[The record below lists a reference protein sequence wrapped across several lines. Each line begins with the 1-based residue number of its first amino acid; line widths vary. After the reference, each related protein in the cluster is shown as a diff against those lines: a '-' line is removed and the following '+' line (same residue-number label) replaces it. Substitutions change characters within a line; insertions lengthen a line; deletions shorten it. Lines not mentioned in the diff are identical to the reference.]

1 MATTFTLAR
10 GIFGDR
16 TPFTERVTI
25 DRHRA
30 PRVSS
35 LTVAITDGER
45 VLAERSATFHGLTC
59 PLRIADVERA
69 LAECRA
75 DVTVF
80 HRDDTDYAPTLMMPE
95 PCEIV
100 RLAQTLAH

>member
-1 MATTFTLAR
+1 MTTFILAR
-10 GIFGDR
+10 GAFGPA
-16 TPFTERVTI
+16 TPFMERVSI

-35 LTVAITDGER
+35 LTVSITDGTR
-45 VLAERSATFHGLTC
+45 VLAERSVTFHGLAC

-69 LAECRA
+69 LAECRS
-75 DVTVF
+75 DVDVF
-80 HRDDTDYAPTLMMPE
+80 HRHDTDYCTQLMTPD

-100 RLAQTLAH
+100 RLAQALAH

>member
-1 MATTFTLAR
+1 MHKFILAR
-10 GIFGDR
+10 GTFGAA
-16 TPFTERVTI
+16 TPFEERVTI
-25 DRHRA
+25 DRHRR

-35 LTVAITDGER
+35 LTVSIMDGER
-45 VLAERSATFHGLTC
+45 VLAERSATFHGLVC

-80 HRDDTDYAPTLMMPE
+80 HRHDTDYAPALMTPDTTGVMS
-95 PCEIV
+95 
-100 RLAQTLAH
+100 LAQTLAR

>member
-1 MATTFTLAR
+1 MKTFTLAR
-10 GIFGDR
+10 GMFGSA
-16 TPFTERVTI
+16 TPFMERVTI

-35 LTVAITDGER
+35 LTVTIVDGER

-59 PLRIADVERA
+59 PLRVADVERA

-75 DVTVF
+75 DVNVF
-80 HRDDTDYAPTLMMPE
+80 HRHDTDYCAQLMTPD
-95 PCEIV
+95 PCEVV

>member
-1 MATTFTLAR
+1 MKNFIIAR
-10 GIFGDR
+10 GTFGER
-16 TPFTERVTI
+16 TPFIERVTLE
-25 DRHRA
+25 RHRS

-35 LTVAITDGER
+35 LTVSIVDGER
-45 VLAERSATFHGLTC
+45 VLAERSATFHGLVC

-75 DVTVF
+75 DVEVF
-80 HRDDTDYAPTLMMPE
+80 HMRDTDYTPGLMTPD

-100 RLAQTLAH
+100 RLAQALAR

>member
-1 MATTFTLAR
+1 MKNFIIAR
-10 GIFGDR
+10 GTFGSA
-16 TPFTERVTI
+16 TPFAERVTI

-35 LTVAITDGER
+35 LTVTITDGDR
-45 VLAERSATFHGLTC
+45 VLAERSATFHGLRV
-59 PLRIADVERA
+59 PLTLADVERA

-80 HRDDTDYAPTLMMPE
+80 HRHDSDYCPTLMTPD
-95 PCEIV
+95 PCEVV
-100 RLAQTLAH
+100 RLAQALAH

>member
-1 MATTFTLAR
+1 MKNFIIAHGTFGAV
-10 GIFGDR
+10 
-16 TPFTERVTI
+16 TPFMERVTI
-25 DRHRA
+25 DRHRS

-35 LTVAITDGER
+35 LTVSVVDGER

-59 PLRIADVERA
+59 PLRVADVERA

-75 DVTVF
+75 DVDVF
-80 HRDDTDYAPTLMMPE
+80 HRHDTDYTPTLMTPD

-100 RLAQTLAH
+100 RLAQALAR

>member
-1 MATTFTLAR
+1 MKTFILAR
-10 GIFGDR
+10 GTFGPA
-16 TPFTERVTI
+16 TPYTERVTI
-25 DRHRA
+25 DRHRS

-35 LTVAITDGER
+35 LTVSIVDGER

-75 DVTVF
+75 DVDVF
-80 HRDDTDYAPTLMMPE
+80 HRHDTDYCAALMTPD

-100 RLAQTLAH
+100 RLAQALAH

>member
-1 MATTFTLAR
+1 MNTFILAR
-10 GIFGDR
+10 GTFGPA
-16 TPFTERVTI
+16 TPYIERVTI

-69 LAECRA
+69 LAECRS
-75 DVTVF
+75 DVDVF
-80 HRDDTDYAPTLMMPE
+80 HRHDTDYCAQLMTPD

-100 RLAQTLAH
+100 RLAQALAH

>member
-1 MATTFTLAR
+1 MKMFILAR
-10 GIFGDR
+10 GMFGSA
-16 TPFTERVTI
+16 TPFIERVTI
-25 DRHRA
+25 DRHRS

-35 LTVAITDGER
+35 LTVSITDGER

-75 DVTVF
+75 DVNVF
-80 HRDDTDYAPTLMMPE
+80 HRHDTDYCAQLMTPD